1 MRIGVTLYL
10 LCGTLAACG
19 PSDEPVEPDLSEV
32 EVAAKAIVD
41 YSHAFNYAAMR
52 EVSTEDFEMIIFGQR
67 FDMDGFESLLRGMEA
82 SRDGRPL
89 STYEL
94 ENLNTRIVGDVG
106 YTSWESPGWFEGMVF
121 IRSDG
126 RWLADRAFSVR
137 KDRSGEG

>member
-1 MRIGVTLYL
+1 MRIRQTIWL
-10 LCGTLAACG
+10 LCGMLAACG
-19 PSDEPVEPDLSEV
+19 PSDAPADLDPSEL
-32 EVAAKAIVD
+32 EVAAKAFVD
-41 YSHAFNYAAMR
+41 YSHAFDYSGIR
-52 EVSTEDFEMIIFGQR
+52 SVTTGEFEMIIFGQR
-67 FDMDGFESLLRGMEA
+67 FDMDGFEGLLRGMEA

-137 KDRSGEG
+137 KDRGGEG